1 MVLKDGLW
9 YWLLIVLVR
18 AIKDTKA
25 KHKRVPVPVRSLLPV
40 TSPLDSLACP
50 YSAIRKLWAE
60 REHLVPRD
68 ARASA
73 PFFVGPDGVSAV
85 STTDTLEVI
94 RTAAAALGLNPDVFG
109 SSALRRGGAT
119 DLRERKGSAAAKA
132 VTVQRGRWCAT
143 DMDDIYSRASLEEQ
157 ADASA
162 ALSTSAGGSTLEEA
176 VPGWVQPAVWHSS

>member
-1 MVLKDGLW
+1 MTPGGT
-9 YWLLIVLVR
+9 
-18 AIKDTKA
+18 A
-25 KHKRVPVPVRSLLPV
+25 PP
-40 TSPLDSLACP
+40 
-50 YSAIRKLWAE
+50 IR
-60 REHLVPRD
+60 PRC
-68 ARASA
+68 RGGGK
-73 PFFVGPDGVSAV
+73 FPDGVSAV
-85 STTDTLEVI
+85 STTDTLVVI
-94 RTAAAALGLNPDVFG
+94 RAAASALGLNPDVFG

-162 ALSTSAGGSTLEEA
+162 ALSTSAGRSTLEEA